1 MNLWEY
7 EGKEVII
14 VTTDDQ
20 IFHGVACDYTNPQD
34 NDPEI
39 ATISIEYMN
48 FVKMKL
54 KTSRLFRN
62 NLFA

>member
-39 ATISIEYMN
+39 ATISIEAYE
-48 FVKMKL
+48 
-54 KTSRLFRN
+54 FREDEIKSIEIIE
-62 NLFA
+62 

>member
-14 VTTDDQ
+14 ITDDNQ
-20 IFHGVACDYTNPQD
+20 IFQGLAYDYTNPQD

-39 ATISIEYMN
+39 ATISIEAYE
-48 FVKMKL
+48 
-54 KTSRLFRN
+54 FREDEIKSIEIIE
-62 NLFA
+62 

>member
-14 VTTDDQ
+14 VITDNQ

-34 NDPEI
+34 NALEI
-39 ATISIEYMN
+39 ATISIEAYE
-48 FVKMKL
+48 
-54 KTSRLFRN
+54 FREDEIKSIEIIE
-62 NLFA
+62 